1 MKKVREKERQ
11 RKGTD
16 IDRVGKDRKLDK
28 QRERERE
35 RERGEESWV
44 IGAFS
49 TH

>member
-35 RERGEESWV
+35 REREERRV
-44 IGAFS
+44 G
-49 TH
+49 